1 MLPFSVGTAIYAAGG
16 AISCRWYHLLQVVPS
31 AAGGAG
37 ILWVCVFTR
46 NTWTQNSRL
55 RIIWSSNYTAFL
67 LSEDTSPQPTM
78 GSRVTMVRAIVRAPD
93 SDPEK
98 SLAKLSFYSSGCYL
112 CAMAVLLKQQTL
124 IYLPQVVSDL
134 RVIN

>member
-1 MLPFSVGTAIYAAGG
+1 M
-16 AISCRWYHLLQVVPS
+16 LQVVPS